1 CRARLLCALQAVAGL
16 GPRRP
21 RRAYELL
28 MLALVLT
35 WPLVAAGP
43 QAAAQPR
50 TVDGAAID
58 PDAELVVALAD
69 DTTNMDPRIGIGS
82 IRSNY
87 IRQVFEIGRASCR
100 ERVEHSVVHVPITQK
115 E

>member
-1 CRARLLCALQAVAGL
+1 MICRARLLCALQAVAGL

-58 PDAELVVALAD
+58 ADAERLVALAD
-69 DTTNMDPRIGIGS
+69 ESTNTDPRVGEGS
-82 IRSNY
+82 IPWDYR
-87 IRQVFEIGRASCR
+87 RQAVELLAVVCAQGRPAP
-100 ERVEHSVVHVPITQK
+100 V
-115 E
+115 